1 MRGRAEKNL
10 NEFIFTLNVYVVGW
24 EVPYKNLNGAGS
36 KLTKKEVAEKRS
48 SNAKSLF
55 LSVPSFT
62 HENVKLTYA

>member
-1 MRGRAEKNL
+1 MCN
-10 NEFIFTLNVYVVGW
+10 VVGW